1 MIYILIL
8 ILLLLLVAIYLA
20 YPLWLKIICKPLVL
34 DNQRSTQIQNCS
46 IILLS
51 FNGRNHL
58 ENKIKFLLNEIKNN
72 TRSELI
78 IIDDNSCDGSKEIIS
93 LFANESQVKII
104 LKEKRVGIPDT
115 MNRGFEIAKNEILVF
130 CDQRQKLSD
139 GIINTLTSPLGQAEI
154 GAVSACISG
163 SDKANCI
170 SLIRK
175 HENYLKRKESVSG
188 NLIGVYGPLYAIKKE
203 QYKKIPS
210 DIILD
215 DLYLSLEILTQKKI
229 IFKPDCLIVDESLK
243 ELYDYKRA
251 LRYLKG
257 YNQILKQKD
266 IISKLSKKQRTML
279 FWHKYLRL
287 LFPIFLIINYVC
299 LGILSFAHYG
309 FFIGYMLSTFLIIFS
324 LVPII
329 PNLLLRVRNIIRI
342 NIYYL
347 VAMIQVL
354 TNYKPETLNLNSHT
368 NE

>member
-8 ILLLLLVAIYLA
+8 ILLLIATYFA
-20 YPLWLKIICKPLVL
+20 YPLWLKLFFNPIVL
-34 DNQRSTQIQNCS
+34 HDEEPTQIQNCS

-51 FNGRNHL
+51 FNGEKYL
-58 ENKIKFLLNEIKNN
+58 ENKIRFLLSEIKNN
-72 TRSELI
+72 TNNELI
-78 IIDDNSCDGSKEIIS
+78 IIDDNSCDRSKAIIS
-93 LFANESQVKII
+93 VFANEPQVKII
-104 LKEKRVGIPDT
+104 LKENRLGIPDT
-115 MNRGFEIAKNEILVF
+115 MNRGVELAKNEILVF

-215 DLYLSLEILTQKKI
+215 DLYLSLEILAQKRI

-287 LFPIFLIINYVC
+287 LFPIILSISYVG
-299 LGILSFAHYG
+299 LGILSFTHYAFLIG
-309 FFIGYMLSTFLIIFS
+309 FVFSTFLIFFS

-329 PNLLLRVRNIIRI
+329 PNLLFRMRNVIRI

-347 VAMIQVL
+347 LAMIQVL
-354 TNYKPETLNLNSHT
+354 TNYKPETLNLNSQT